1 MFFDREQVEAF
12 YLLLLILTI
21 PVILTK
27 IAVMFGAQLK
37 VAPRIAFLYV
47 VFLGLV
53 LRLIDLIEE

>member
-1 MFFDREQVEAF
+1 VEAF

-27 IAVMFGAQLK
+27 IAVMFGAQLEK

-53 LRLIDLIEE
+53 LRLIDLIEGEKSK